1 MPIRQQDAFGRIAH
15 RGLPPA
21 GNRCPPSRIGL
32 RTRARLVR
40 YPPAGTSQTYLVGT
54 RKLRG
59 RQQDADQIETIPFL
73 MAK

>member
-1 MPIRQQDAFGRIAH
+1 MPIRQQDALGDIAY

-21 GNRCPPSRIGL
+21 GSHGSPSRMGL
-32 RTRARLVR
+32 PMAARLVS
-40 YPPAGTSQTYLVGT
+40 YSPAGTSQTYLVDT

-59 RQQDADQIETIPFL
+59 QLDAHQIETIPFL